1 MAALNP
7 EDLERYE
14 MIEGVVYDMSPSPSE
29 GHQRA
34 TTAIGSLFF
43 SAFKGKCRTYVSP
56 FDVWPTGDAND
67 AYVQPDVTVICDSNK
82 ITSDG
87 CVGAPDL
94 VVEVLSPST
103 AGKDRKA
110 KLRLYQRSGIR
121 EYWIVDPVM
130 RTVEVFRLDQNIF
143 GPAETYAAGEDEFIP
158 VGIKEGLRI
167 SLGDIFD

>member
-1 MAALNP
+1 MAAVNP
-7 EDLERYE
+7 EGLERYE

-43 SAFKGKCRTYVSP
+43 SAFKGQCRTYVSP
-56 FDVWPTGDAND
+56 FDVWPTGDTKD
-67 AYVQPDVTVICDSNK
+67 AYVQPDVAVICNSNK
-82 ITSDG
+82 ITHDG

-110 KLRLYQRSGIR
+110 KLRLYQRSGVR

-130 RTVEVFRLDQNIF
+130 RTVEVFCIDQNAF
-143 GPAETYAAGEDEFIP
+143 GPAETYAAGEDEFVP

>member
-1 MAALNP
+1 MAAVNP

-43 SAFKGKCRTYVSP
+43 SAFKGQCRTYVSP
-56 FDVWPTGDAND
+56 FDVWPTGDTND
-67 AYVQPDVTVICDSNK
+67 AYVQPDVTVICNANK
-82 ITSDG
+82 ITNDG

-110 KLRLYQRSGIR
+110 KLRLYQRSGVR

-130 RTVEVFRLDQNIF
+130 RTVEVFCIEQNMF
-143 GPAETYAAGEDEFIP
+143 GPAETYAAGEDEFVP
-158 VGIKEGLRI
+158 VGMKEGLRI
-167 SLGDIFD
+167 PLEDIFD